1 MKVGIIGLGH
11 GQRVL
16 FEAFKLSNIK
26 IQGVVSKDRKK
37 AEIFSK
43 KNKIKKNYKNWK
55 EIIKDDEIDI
65 IAIAVPAVHQ
75 IKIIRECIRY
85 NKIIFCEKPLGTNIK
100 SIKSIINELEFY
112 KRNIIIDYIFCEH
125 NAFKKFKSLIPK

>member
-16 FEAFKLSNIK
+16 FESFKLSNIK
-26 IQGVVSKDRKK
+26 ILGVVSKDQKK

-43 KNKIKKNYKNWK
+43 KNNIIKKYKNWK
-55 EIIKDDEIDI
+55 EIIKDNEIDI

-75 IKIIRECIRY
+75 IKIITYIQH
-85 NKIIFCEKPLGTNIK
+85 T
-100 SIKSIINELEFY
+100 FY
-112 KRNIIIDYIFCEH
+112 TF
-125 NAFKKFKSLIPK
+125 

>member
-1 MKVGIIGLGH
+1 MCGIVG
-11 GQRVL
+11 V
-16 FEAFKLSNIK
+16 A
-26 IQGVVSKDRKK
+26 SKDQKK

-43 KNKIKKNYKNWK
+43 KNNIIKKYKNWK

-85 NKIIFCEKPLGTNIK
+85 NKIIFSEKLFEKIRPSQRSRQTKATGETL
-100 SIKSIINELEFY
+100 L
-112 KRNIIIDYIFCEH
+112 
-125 NAFKKFKSLIPK
+125 

>member
-26 IQGVVSKDRKK
+26 ILGVASKDQKK

-43 KNKIKKNYKNWK
+43 KNNIIKKCYTFQNY
-55 EIIKDDEIDI
+55 E
-65 IAIAVPAVHQ
+65 
-75 IKIIRECIRY
+75 
-85 NKIIFCEKPLGTNIK
+85 
-100 SIKSIINELEFY
+100 
-112 KRNIIIDYIFCEH
+112 
-125 NAFKKFKSLIPK
+125 

>member
-16 FEAFKLSNIK
+16 FESFKLSNIK
-26 IQGVVSKDRKK
+26 ILGVASKDQKK

-43 KNKIKKNYKNWK
+43 KNNIIKKYKNWK
-55 EIIKDDEIDI
+55 EIIKDNEIDI
-65 IAIAVPAVHQ
+65 IAIAVPAVYQ
-75 IKIIRECIRY
+75 ITIIRECIRY
-85 NKIIFCEKPLGTNIK
+85 NKIIFIEKPIGTNIK
-100 SIKSIINELEFY
+100 SIKKIINELKFY

-125 NAFKKFKSLIPK
+125 NAFKKFKSLISN